1 MPLRSEWTPG
11 IRPTRSDRR
20 SRPGIRSCSPI
31 SSMPGCC
38 ASFAIAASE
47 SATSCATKSVTPRDC
62 PPTESSRRA
71 SPGARSAH
79 IKAPLTSA
87 RHGRGMVTR
96 KRLRAVLNA
105 LALYVIAALVIG
117 YFGVNAYSGNH
128 GLRAKQDL
136 DQQIAELS
144 DELGRLKSERAGW
157 ERRVLLLKP
166 ESIDPDMLDER
177 ARVLLNYADPRE
189 LTLRRKQP

>member
-1 MPLRSEWTPG
+1 MSS
-11 IRPTRSDRR
+11 TRFGPAQRL
-20 SRPGIRSCSPI
+20 G
-31 SSMPGCC
+31 
-38 ASFAIAASE
+38 
-47 SATSCATKSVTPRDC
+47 
-62 PPTESSRRA
+62 
-71 SPGARSAH
+71 H
-79 IKAPLTSA
+79 IKGPLTPA
-87 RHGRGMVTR
+87 RHGRAMVTR
-96 KRLRAVLNA
+96 KRLRTVLNA

-144 DELGRLKSERAGW
+144 DELGSLKSERAGW